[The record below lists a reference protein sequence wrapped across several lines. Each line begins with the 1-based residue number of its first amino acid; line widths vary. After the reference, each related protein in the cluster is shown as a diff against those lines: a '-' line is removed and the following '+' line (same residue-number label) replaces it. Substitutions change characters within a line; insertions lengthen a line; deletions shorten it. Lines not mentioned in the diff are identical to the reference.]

1 MESDMDLNDT
11 LEGTYD
17 AMTVKRVFGDPI
29 EKDGVTVIPVAAIRG
44 GLGYGGGHDDS
55 GNQGGGGG
63 GGISARP
70 VGVYQIENANVRWEP
85 ALDVTRIAML
95 GQAVA
100 IVLLLVVR
108 SIMRRR
114 RKG

>member
-11 LEGTYD
+11 LKGTYD

-55 GNQGGGGG
+55 GNQGVGGG